1 MDGRIG
7 TESGQEWDGLSRDDV
22 VQQVHAD
29 LAHLYDA
36 EHLRA
41 SPLARLLRLAG
52 RFDTASALRD
62 VLMKAIAVLKPAD
75 EVHAHLPPWLLYQSL
90 YCCYV
95 QQLGQ
100 QLVAD
105 QLGISVRQLRREQV
119 TALEHLVD
127 HLWQTYH
134 DAHDQTSGVAVQ
146 PEPAASQQPSGLLG
160 EMAWLKDLPAERPTD
175 LLEILNETLTLIQPL
190 AADRAIKFQPLAVGA
205 LPPLA
210 VHPVALTQMLV
221 DVLTAALG
229 WTAPGGLVAVT
240 ARVAGYQVILTVVG
254 GGGDAELLAQGSQDE
269 LHIARQIAE
278 VCGAALTLPSR
289 EVGEFRVTL
298 SLPAREHV
306 PVLVVDDNED
316 ALQLLQRYAVGT
328 RYRVVGTQD
337 PEQALALAERLHPQV
352 IVLDVMMPQVDGW
365 RLLGRLRQHPLTADT
380 PVVVCTIVTQE
391 ELAFSLGASGFI
403 RKPVTRAAFLAALDA
418 QSAPRATAVH
428 SAPPCKPVPL

>member
-1 MDGRIG
+1 MYGG
-7 TESGQEWDGLSRDDV
+7 TRTEIGQEWDGLSRDGV

-75 EVHAHLPPWLLYQSL
+75 DVPAHLPPWLLYQSL

-134 DAHDQTSGVAVQ
+134 DAREQKSGVAASAGE
-146 PEPAASQQPSGLLG
+146 PEPTASQQPSGLLG
-160 EMAWLKDLPAERPTD
+160 EMAWLKDLPTERPTD

-190 AADRAIKFQPLAVGA
+190 AADRAIKFQPLAVGVF
-205 LPPLA
+205 PPLA

-298 SLPAREHV
+298 SLPAREQV

-337 PEQALALAERLHPQV
+337 PEQALALAERLRPQV

-418 QSAPRATAVH
+418 QAAPRATAAH
-428 SAPPCKPVPL
+428 